1 MTQVR
6 FGVQS
11 QHRPLGHWHCW
22 LAYDSFLVWK
32 LPLLKSSSQLSWDPE
47 KHIWLGLSVVFF
59 LHLGQSC
66 KVLLAGMERASSKRQ
81 AFCLQP
87 SPPCSQAYLC
97 QIQAHLCQTQALAVL
112 EHSRKQILHLR
123 VSLQELLGLPPEFL
137 RCFSGLAVPS
147 LRPCSA
153 APALPAPSVK
163 ACSL

>member
-1 MTQVR
+1 MTQVH

-32 LPLLKSSSQLSWDPE
+32 PPLLMSSSQLSWDPE
-47 KHIWLGLSVVFF
+47 KHIWLGLSFVFF
-59 LHLGQSC
+59 SHLGQSC

-87 SPPCSQAYLC
+87 SPPCSQA
-97 QIQAHLCQTQALAVL
+97 HLCQTQALAVL
-112 EHSRKQILHLR
+112 EHSQKQILHLQ
-123 VSLQELLGLPPEFL
+123 VSLLELLGPPQEFL

-153 APALPAPSVK
+153 APALPAPLVK